1 MYKNHKINTEYITPQ
16 KIFTAQSIWKQKKYE
31 TALFE
36 LLLMALLEFIMA

>member
-1 MYKNHKINTEYITPQ
+1 MYKNHKINTEYITQ
-16 KIFTAQSIWKQKKYE
+16 KIFTAQSIWKQKNYE